1 MPIKT
6 SNGKWKW
13 GNVER
18 SSKKELVQT
27 VYGIWKK
34 NGSKGSFSDFLK
46 GTHES
51 IVSED
56 TKRYAYHCTNID
68 PEIIKKEGWKVGD
81 GFTLDNQFKD
91 LYKKYLPNVP
101 VFVSRLDVPVW
112 DSKAKYCI
120 KLDITGLELFPDF
133 GYLPDFGAYY
143 DYDEECF
150 YWENE
155 DDLDSNKKLKDFVLD
170 NCDNLTL
177 YADCFDGEDSFDVL
191 GTACVDGSKLKDR
204 IVEWKSTTKE
214 SLVKEY
220 WDKRTRYMYCADCH
234 TNLSKA
240 PDDQYIMISDK
251 LWSYVCKHGGKE
263 IEEEDHLCR
272 DCIEKRLGRKL
283 TLKDLGDKIN
293 LPIND
298 EIKKILNKRKNKM
311 TNEAREIHLHS
322 YPEELQPMIER
333 IVKGNEDYEL
343 DHAYFNKEGK
353 FIWFRNLKGYFHV
366 FKLVKFVTT
375 PGMMKPFGLKD
386 LILKDNGMLEEVN
399 RYRFENGQEA
409 MKFLQQRYKFDK
421 NSIS

>member
-1 MPIKT
+1 M
-6 SNGKWKW
+6 
-13 GNVER
+13 
-18 SSKKELVQT
+18 
-27 VYGIWKK
+27 
-34 NGSKGSFSDFLK
+34 
-46 GTHES
+46 
-51 IVSED
+51 
-56 TKRYAYHCTNID
+56 
-68 PEIIKKEGWKVGD
+68 
-81 GFTLDNQFKD
+81 
-91 LYKKYLPNVP
+91 
-101 VFVSRLDVPVW
+101 
-112 DSKAKYCI
+112 
-120 KLDITGLELFPDF
+120 
-133 GYLPDFGAYY
+133 
-143 DYDEECF
+143 
-150 YWENE
+150 
-155 DDLDSNKKLKDFVLD
+155 KDFVLD